1 MIDYSEKD
9 RRVTLLTLSE
19 MAFSSILRSISD
31 NLSVVGIY
39 ITVVLTVGRFLRLY
53 FDRVSMRCIWEEMPR
68 TDDLFDLC

>member
-1 MIDYSEKD
+1 
-9 RRVTLLTLSE
+9 
-19 MAFSSILRSISD
+19 MAFSSVLSSMSD

-39 ITVVLTVGRFLRLY
+39 LTVVLTVGRFLRLY